1 MILAFLNILVALFL
15 GYGAVEEFWMRGV
28 RGGEVQPL
36 IVGLVGAFVSVLLAL
51 SGFALWRRWPNA
63 RVLAIAAAVLS
74 IVFHVYAA
82 FPPHRNVGILVL
94 LVGAGYGLV
103 LLGIT
108 LMSEARKA
116 QEAA

>member
-1 MILAFLNILVALFL
+1 MMLAILNILVALFL
-15 GYGAVEEFWMRGV
+15 GYGAVEEFWVRGV

-36 IVGLVGAFVSVLLAL
+36 VVGLAGAFVSVLLAL
-51 SGFALWRRWPNA
+51 AGVGLWRRWPNA
-63 RVLAIAAAVLS
+63 RGLAMWAAVLS
-74 IVFHVYAA
+74 ILFHVYAA

-108 LMSEARKA
+108 LMSGMRKA
-116 QEAA
+116 QAA